1 MTTGWR
7 AESLVAPTILIVLG
21 IAFLCIL
28 PLWTRLLLTQ
38 QASADTL
45 TMAPIPSAFDEDPE
59 IPSEEFRAKFNR
71 AVTLLDAYRV
81 AYQRLRKAQQFADWI
96 AFTLTSLITVL
107 AGYLGRGRLF
117 QAGAPLPP
125 PSNTTGRDETMPAVA
140 TVEHSPLQASRRS
153 KRLVAFIGV
162 MAALASTSTGL
173 SNRLDAQ
180 AEKRWKQAADLTQ
193 NLSSIRIEWYNG
205 KSKED
210 ALRVLGKLDSYNLN
224 Y

>member
-1 MTTGWR
+1 MTTDRR
-7 AESLVAPTILIVLG
+7 AESLVTPTILIVLG

-28 PLWTRLLLTQ
+28 PLWTRFLLTQ

-45 TMAPIPSAFDEDPE
+45 TMALIPSAFDEDPE

-71 AVTLLDAYRV
+71 AVTLLDTYRV

-125 PSNTTGRDETMPAVA
+125 SNTTGGDETMPAVA
-140 TVEHSPLQASRRS
+140 TVEHSPLQASRRF

-205 KSKED
+205 KNKED
-210 ALRVLGKLDSYNLN
+210 ALRVLGKLDSYNLS